1 MSAQQSV
8 LFDAP
13 GPKTKRTI
21 LIINVIGAAV
31 LLFVLYLLF
40 KGLGD
45 AGELKPEK
53 WNVFAQGSIW
63 SDYLL
68 PGLMNTLKA
77 AAISIVLALVFGF
90 VFGLGRLSHM
100 TWVRVI
106 SSIVVEFFRAVPVL
120 IMMIFF
126 WLFLGGAQLVPPDQ
140 SPFVAVVLGLTFYN
154 GSVIA
159 ELVRSGVEGLPKG
172 QREAGIAIGL
182 TRGQSLR
189 SIEVPQALTAML
201 PALIGQFVIILKDS
215 ALGSIVTYNELLYSA
230 NLVGTGN
237 GNVFQA
243 LVVAAA
249 IFIVINYALSALAK
263 WLSRYLASRGE
274 AGAAGHNDGGAEVP
288 PAPVIGA
295 PQTL

>member
-1 MSAQQSV
+1 MSAQSV

-21 LIINVIGAAV
+21 RVINVVGALILLGILV
-31 LLFVLYLLF
+31 LLFR
-40 KGLGD
+40 GLGD
-45 AGELKPEK
+45 AGELEPAK
-53 WNVFAQGSIW
+53 WEVFAEGSIW
-63 SDYLL
+63 SNYLL
-68 PGLMNTLKA
+68 PGLANTLKA
-77 AAISIVLALVFGF
+77 AGVSIVLALVFGF
-90 VFGLGRLSHM
+90 VFGMGRLSQNRLIRA
-100 TWVRVI
+100 VCSV
-106 SSIVVEFFRAVPVL
+106 VVEFFRAVPVL

-126 WLFLGGAQLVPPDQ
+126 WLFLGGAQLVPAED
-140 SPFVAVVLGLTFYN
+140 SPFIAVVLGLTFYN

-159 ELVRSGVEGLPKG
+159 ELVRSGVEGLPRG

-215 ALGSIVTYNELLYSA
+215 ALGSIVTYNELLFSA
-230 NLVGTGN
+230 NLVGVGN

-249 IFIVINYALSALAK
+249 IFIVINYALSLLAT
-263 WLSRYLASRGE
+263 WLSRYLSSRGE
-274 AGAAGHNDGGAEVP
+274 SGAAGHNDGTATP
-288 PAPVIGA
+288 AAPVAGA
-295 PQTL
+295 PLPV